1 MLGKKFMLF
10 KVYLRQSVG
19 MSSRP
24 KPSKSVRPYWGSKW
38 CKQCEGSRIRLNNDS
53 SWSSMIS
60 NMLGMV
66 LASPRRLAL
75 RARAS
80 TRVMSMAVSWP
91 ATAGRA

>member
-1 MLGKKFMLF
+1 MLG
-10 KVYLRQSVG
+10 RTG
-19 MSSRP
+19 
-24 KPSKSVRPYWGSKW
+24 GSKW

-53 SWSSMIS
+53 SWSSVIS

-80 TRVMSMAVSWP
+80 IRVMSMAVSWP
-91 ATAGRA
+91 AKVDKA

>member
-1 MLGKKFMLF
+1 
-10 KVYLRQSVG
+10 

-24 KPSKSVRPYWGSKW
+24 KPSIARVLGRTGGSKW
-38 CKQCEGSRIRLNNDS
+38 CKQCEGSRIRLKNDS

-66 LASPRRLAL
+66 LASPWRLAL

-91 ATAGRA
+91 AKAGRA